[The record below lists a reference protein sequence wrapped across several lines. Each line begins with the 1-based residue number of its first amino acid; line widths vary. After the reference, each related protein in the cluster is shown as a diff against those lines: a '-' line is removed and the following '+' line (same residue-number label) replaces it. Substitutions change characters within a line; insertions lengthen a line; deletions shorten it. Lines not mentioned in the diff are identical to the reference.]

1 MHHGPAPDRSGSAD
15 PHGVGRAIPDLGAR
29 ARGAGDRG
37 RGAAP
42 PDLEDGQKDHRG
54 FGDPRQQG
62 ARGDRGPLPVR
73 PGLRVGRGGRAPA
86 VGPTRVRRVRGRV
99 GAGTGGIPEHGAA
112 DSLRPH
118 ASRARPRL
126 GDAALRSRGGGRAD
140 LRADPPRDLRR
151 LRPGARGGRGGR
163 HDPDG
168 VQRRERSGGGGV
180 PRGENPLRAHRA
192 DDRARAPIVPADRGE
207 HPRGGAR
214 GGRGGAP
221 PGAGVRMLL
230 TLAAFAVVLGVLIFV
245 HEAGHF
251 MAAKAV
257 GIQVLRFSLG
267 FGRPIVAWH
276 RGETEYWIS
285 WLPIG
290 GYVKMAG
297 MEDEGMSGDLEGGK
311 SSVPV
316 DPARAFDRQPIWA
329 RAVVLAAGV
338 TMNVVLAFV
347 VYTGLAATVGA
358 SRTNTTQ
365 VDTVWASLLPK
376 GGEALA
382 QLRQGDRIV
391 AINGDTVRTWEDV
404 LTELATEPA
413 PLRIAVAGRPAP
425 IVLDVPRGDQ
435 EARGALLRALESFFP
450 CRIDVVTPGLP
461 ADRAGLKPGDLVVR
475 ANGDTVLSWT
485 QVTRLVRR
493 SVHRPVAATVWRDGR
508 TVDVRLVP
516 ERQFGPDPHTGAEV
530 AYGFAGIGATTP
542 ITRQRFGVI
551 GAIGEGARN
560 TVTS

>member
-1 MHHGPAPDRSGSAD
+1 
-15 PHGVGRAIPDLGAR
+15 
-29 ARGAGDRG
+29 
-37 RGAAP
+37 
-42 PDLEDGQKDHRG
+42 
-54 FGDPRQQG
+54 
-62 ARGDRGPLPVR
+62 
-73 PGLRVGRGGRAPA
+73 
-86 VGPTRVRRVRGRV
+86 
-99 GAGTGGIPEHGAA
+99 
-112 DSLRPH
+112 
-118 ASRARPRL
+118 
-126 GDAALRSRGGGRAD
+126 
-140 LRADPPRDLRR
+140 
-151 LRPGARGGRGGR
+151 
-163 HDPDG
+163 
-168 VQRRERSGGGGV
+168 
-180 PRGENPLRAHRA
+180 
-192 DDRARAPIVPADRGE
+192 
-207 HPRGGAR
+207 
-214 GGRGGAP
+214 
-221 PGAGVRMLL
+221 ML
-230 TLAAFAVVLGVLIFV
+230 TVVAFLVVIGVLIFV

-251 MAAKAV
+251 LAAKAV
-257 GIQVLRFSLG
+257 GVQVLRFSLG
-267 FGRPIVAWH
+267 FGRPILAWH

-297 MEDEGMSGDLEGGK
+297 MEDEGMSGELEGGK

-413 PLRIAVAGRPAP
+413 PLRIAVAERPAP

-485 QVTRLVRR
+485 QFTRLVRR
-493 SVHRPVAATVWRDGR
+493 SVHRPVAVTVWRDGR

-516 ERQFGPDPHTGAEV
+516 ERQFGPDPHTGEEV

-560 TVTS
+560 TVTSAKLIVSIVRGLFTGELSLRQLGGPIAIGQQSGQAARAGLVSFLAFLALISINLAILNLLPVPILDGGQLMFLAAEAIRRQPLSLSVRLRLTQLGFLFIIALLLLATSNDLIRIFNSVFHH